1 MNRFERRVFYPFGA
15 IVELIQIIIN
25 FLRGGRVL

>member
-15 IVELIQIIIN
+15 IVELIEIIIN
-25 FLRGGRVL
+25 FFKGGEK